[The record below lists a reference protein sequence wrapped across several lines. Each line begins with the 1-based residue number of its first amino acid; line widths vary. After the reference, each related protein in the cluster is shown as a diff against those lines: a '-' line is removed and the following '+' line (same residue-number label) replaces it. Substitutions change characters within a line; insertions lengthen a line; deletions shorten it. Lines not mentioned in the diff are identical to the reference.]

1 MAMMIVVHA
10 DLTDAVHTTTD
21 GRGQRSYAEIKSD
34 EDCRKYRVRNPNTG
48 SETSRWLG
56 CQRPMVEGVGAD
68 DQSWC
73 NRARL
78 DGILDGRTAR

>member
-1 MAMMIVVHA
+1 MTIVVDA

-21 GRGQRSYAEIKSD
+21 GERQRRHAEIKSD
-34 EDCRKYRVRNPNTG
+34 EDCRHYRFLKRGTG
-48 SETSRWLG
+48 SETPRWLG
-56 CQRPMVEGVGAD
+56 CQRPMVEGVGAG

>member
-1 MAMMIVVHA
+1 MTVVVDA

-21 GRGQRSYAEIKSD
+21 EREAATPFEIESD
-34 EDCRKYRVRNPNTG
+34 EDCRNYRFRKRSTG
-48 SETSRWLG
+48 SETPRWLRRE
-56 CQRPMVEGVGAD
+56 RPMVEGVGAA
-68 DQSWC
+68 DQSWG